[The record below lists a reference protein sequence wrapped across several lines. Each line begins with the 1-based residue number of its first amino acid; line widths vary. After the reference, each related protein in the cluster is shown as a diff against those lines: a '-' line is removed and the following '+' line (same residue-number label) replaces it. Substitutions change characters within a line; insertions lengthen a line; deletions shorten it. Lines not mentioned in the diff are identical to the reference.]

1 MSEYKGIKGFQ
12 VQTRTVDPSDPIPG
26 DFYYN
31 STEGKFKT
39 VITGGAPLGSW
50 ASAPA
55 LNTARFGLGGAG
67 VQTAALA
74 FGGGGGG
81 SPANQ
86 AQTEYYNGTSW
97 TELNDLNQGRYFSAK
112 TSFGTVYTAALA
124 VTGYNYVPPAQN
136 IANVES
142 WNGSSWTEVN
152 DVNSARRG
160 AGAGGTS
167 TSGIIGGGYT
177 TTITNVAETWDGSSW
192 TEVSELNTGR
202 EDTGGVGTSSSAM
215 QMHGGY
221 TGSQSGA
228 TEQWNGSSWTEVND
242 MNTARSGAAGSGTPA
257 LALAVGGE
265 PGPTAKTEAW
275 DGTSWTEVGD
285 LATARTKG
293 ASSATSSSA
302 SIFFGGS
309 APPNTTA
316 TELWTTAGPTS
327 TILVEGDAF
336 LSGGTGFKGVVKAS
350 SPATVWSSGG
360 NTNTDRA
367 YGWSFGS
374 QTAAQI
380 AGGQAPPGEPN
391 SAKSEQY
398 NGTSW
403 TEVGDLN
410 YSGAAEANAGSGT
423 QTDAVVAA
431 FTPSTYDLIAE
442 KWNGSSWSEVAELNT
457 EAKSRGSSST
467 SGPAA
472 VVFGG
477 TPATANT
484 ETFDGT
490 SWSEVNNLNA
500 SKYASQG
507 VGSPTSAMSIG
518 GYEPGGYTVNV
529 ESWNGTSWSEGTNVN
544 SAQGYGGAAG
554 ASSSNAVKFGGSG
567 GPTGF
572 SAITELW
579 NGSSW
584 TEIGNLS
591 SVYTGNIGAG
601 SSASA
606 LNIPG
611 KSNPSTYPGACEEF
625 TGSLTLQ
632 TITVS

>member
-1 MSEYKGIKGFQ
+1 MANYKELEGFG
-12 VQTRTVDPSDPIPG
+12 VQTLATDPDTPG
-26 DFYYN
+26 WVGSIFYN
-31 STEGKFKT
+31 STEGTFKT
-39 VITGGAPLGSW
+39 VKPGGAPIGTW

-74 FGGGGGG
+74 FGGGGSG

-112 TSFGTVYTAALA
+112 TSFGTVYTAAIA
-124 VTGYNYVPPAQN
+124 ATGYNYAPPAQN

-142 WNGSSWTEVN
+142 WNGTSWTEVN

-177 TTITNVAETWDGSSW
+177 TTITNVAETWDGTSW

-265 PGPTAKTEAW
+265 PGPSAKTEAW

-309 APPNTTA
+309 APPYSTA
-316 TELWTTAGPTS
+316 TEEWNAPDVAINTLTTS
-327 TILVEGDAF
+327 
-336 LSGGTGFKGVVKAS
+336 
-350 SPATVWSSGG
+350 
-360 NTNTDRA
+360 
-367 YGWSFGS
+367 
-374 QTAAQI
+374 
-380 AGGQAPPGEPN
+380 
-391 SAKSEQY
+391 
-398 NGTSW
+398 
-403 TEVGDLN
+403 
-410 YSGAAEANAGSGT
+410 
-423 QTDAVVAA
+423 
-431 FTPSTYDLIAE
+431 
-442 KWNGSSWSEVAELNT
+442 
-457 EAKSRGSSST
+457 
-467 SGPAA
+467 
-472 VVFGG
+472 
-477 TPATANT
+477 
-484 ETFDGT
+484 
-490 SWSEVNNLNA
+490 
-500 SKYASQG
+500 
-507 VGSPTSAMSIG
+507 
-518 GYEPGGYTVNV
+518 
-529 ESWNGTSWSEGTNVN
+529 
-544 SAQGYGGAAG
+544 
-554 ASSSNAVKFGGSG
+554 
-567 GPTGF
+567 
-572 SAITELW
+572 
-579 NGSSW
+579 
-584 TEIGNLS
+584 
-591 SVYTGNIGAG
+591 
-601 SSASA
+601 
-606 LNIPG
+606 
-611 KSNPSTYPGACEEF
+611 
-625 TGSLTLQ
+625 
-632 TITVS
+632 